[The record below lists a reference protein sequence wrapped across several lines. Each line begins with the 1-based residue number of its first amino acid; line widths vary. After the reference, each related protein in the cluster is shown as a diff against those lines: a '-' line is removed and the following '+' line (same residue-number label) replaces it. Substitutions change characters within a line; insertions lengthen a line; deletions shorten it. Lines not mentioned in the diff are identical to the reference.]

1 MKTTSISTKSISEAT
16 RLSLLKMQ
24 TKLADA
30 QKEMTTGRL
39 ADVGK
44 SLGYR
49 AGQTVSLRQEH
60 TRLTSMID
68 VNAGVDT
75 RLDMTHETL
84 KTLIGGAQAFVSQLI
99 AARAVD
105 IGPSIIQP
113 YAKGGLTTSID
124 ALNNSLNGAYLF
136 SGINADV
143 KPVAEY
149 FQNPPGANEQ
159 AVADGFVTAFGMMQS
174 DPGLGAVLPAYMQAF
189 LDGAFADMFEPAQW
203 TTNWSS
209 ASDQNARTRISTYE
223 LVETSTNAN
232 QSGVRKLMSAYT
244 MMADFGVENL
254 SKATFQTVV
263 DTAIRVTGEAIKEL
277 SKVQGSLGTVQE
289 RVSLANERMSIQIDI
304 IAGHIGVLEGV
315 DPYEASTRVSALTT
329 QIETAY
335 TLTARIQRL
344 SLLNYL

>member
-1 MKTTSISTKSISEAT
+1 MKTTFISTKAISEAT
-16 RLSLLKMQ
+16 RLSLLKVQ

-68 VNAGVDT
+68 VNGITDA
-75 RLDMTHETL
+75 RLDITQQSL
-84 KTLIGGAQAFVSQLI
+84 KTLLVGAQDFVSQLI
-99 AARAVD
+99 AARDVD
-105 IGPSIIQP
+105 IGPTTIQP
-113 YAKGGLTTSID
+113 YASAGLTTSID

-143 KPVAEY
+143 KPVAGY

-159 AVADGFVTAFGMMQS
+159 AVDAAFLTAFGMTQS
-174 DPGLGAVLPAYMQAF
+174 NPGLSAVLPADMQTF
-189 LDGAFADMFEPAQW
+189 LDGAFADMFEPPQW
-203 TTNWSS
+203 TTAWSS
-209 ASDQNARTRISTYE
+209 ASDQNARSRISTHE
-223 LVETSTNAN
+223 LVDTSTNAN
-232 QSGVRKLMSAYT
+232 APGVRKLISAYT
-244 MMADFGVENL
+244 MMADLGVENL
-254 SKATFQTVV
+254 SQATFQTVV
-263 DTAIRVTGEAIKEL
+263 DNAIRIVGEAIKDL
-277 SKVQGSLGTVQE
+277 SQVQGNLGVVQE

-304 IAGHIGVLEGV
+304 LAGHIGVLEGV
-315 DPYEASTRVSALTT
+315 DPYEASTRIAALTT

-335 TLTARIQRL
+335 TLTARLQRL